1 MSKIK
6 KKEIKN
12 NNLKSKLI
20 YDDNQMIIPKLKEH
34 YPILQRSQSNFS
46 KSLINDINYI
56 TNQIN
61 KKKLHNSSSLDF
73 EKELNKIKFHTPI
86 KKNQYEEI
94 NKDIDNKLKKSF
106 VNSFFD
112 EKNLSKNFFTP
123 NIKNQTINENLNN
136 TIKKLKV

>member
-1 MSKIK
+1 MDDKIFNEKLPYIVSNTNRKNLFLSKIK
-6 KKEIKN
+6 KKNIN
-12 NNLKSKLI
+12 NNSLKSNLI
-20 YDDNQMIIPKLKEH
+20 YEDNQMIIPKLKEH

-73 EKELNKIKFHTPI
+73 EKEINKNKFNTPN

-94 NKDIDNKLKKSF
+94 NKDIDIRIYQ
-106 VNSFFD
+106 
-112 EKNLSKNFFTP
+112 KNF
-123 NIKNQTINENLNN
+123 
-136 TIKKLKV
+136 